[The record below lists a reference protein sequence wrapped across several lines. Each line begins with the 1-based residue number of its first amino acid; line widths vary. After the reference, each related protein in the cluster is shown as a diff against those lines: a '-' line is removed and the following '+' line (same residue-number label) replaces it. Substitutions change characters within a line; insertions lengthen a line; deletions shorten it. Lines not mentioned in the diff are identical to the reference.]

1 MTAFDPGPGDEPGA
15 SPHATGVVRAQAA
28 GPDATPVVTIDD
40 PEVAPL
46 VPAFL
51 ELRRADVRAFRDALR
66 TGAYPAIQF
75 TAHKMKG
82 TGRGYGFTT
91 ISRLG
96 GDLELAAHEQDVAR
110 MTELIDELDDYLA
123 RVQVVTPQ

>member
-1 MTAFDPGPGDEPGA
+1 M
-15 SPHATGVVRAQAA
+15 
-28 GPDATPVVTIDD
+28 IDD
-40 PEVAPL
+40 PEIAPL

-51 ELRRADVRAFRDALR
+51 DLRRADVRAFRESLHA
-66 TGAYPAIQF
+66 GAYPAIQF

-96 GDLELAAHEQDVAR
+96 GELEVAAHEQDVAA
-110 MTELIDELDDYLA
+110 MTRLIDELDAYLSH
-123 RVQVVTPQ
+123 VQVITGDTNETGPRTVPHADTD